1 MHFSLWSPVSKY
13 AQYLLTANA
22 YEGSGHT
29 RDPLPLCCSQDPQH
43 TLKMKDLWKGLPKK
57 VVAAFESLKTLFESN
72 GNFALYRAE
81 RKVSVQFT
89 MLFVT
94 AILTVCSI

>member
-1 MHFSLWSPVSKY
+1 
-13 AQYLLTANA
+13 
-22 YEGSGHT
+22 
-29 RDPLPLCCSQDPQH
+29 
-43 TLKMKDLWKGLPKK
+43 MKDLWKGLPKK